1 MPEVPSQYRPR
12 LGPFVADFLSSIESS
27 VEKLLEVAAANEATL
42 TKLLR
47 MIDDFDKRL
56 RLLEDDSLQE
66 KEAYE
71 EILNR
76 GRK

>member
-1 MPEVPSQYRPR
+1 M
-12 LGPFVADFLSSIESS
+12 
-27 VEKLLEVAAANEATL
+27 EVAAANEATL

-47 MIDDFDKRL
+47 MIDDFDRRL

-66 KEAYE
+66 KEAYQ

-76 GRK
+76 GRN

>member
-1 MPEVPSQYRPR
+1 MPEVPSQYRSR
-12 LGPFVADFLSSIESS
+12 FVSFVADLLPSIESS
-27 VEKLLEVAAANEATL
+27 IEKLLEVAAANEATL

-76 GRK
+76 GRR

>member
-1 MPEVPSQYRPR
+1 M
-12 LGPFVADFLSSIESS
+12 
-27 VEKLLEVAAANEATL
+27 EVAAANEATL
-42 TKLLR
+42 AKLLR

-71 EILNR
+71 QILNR